1 MYIHWLL
8 LLVGTKP
15 LYTSCIRSID
25 GVNLPTFNNRLQH
38 LIASFVLH
46 RSVQLP
52 LHHLGLSLPWDVCWL
67 WSTQH
72 AWSGRLDSLDQKT
85 PKLYFFS
92 FFLFIICHIPC
103 SHHIK
108 PCLWRNRIPMRK
120 RVIAF
125 TPMLLQE
132 LIKNREIKKHIKHVF
147 FFFFLTLEKAW
158 RVIPL

>member
-46 RSVQLP
+46 RPVQLP

-85 PKLYFFS
+85 PKLYFFLSS
-92 FFLFIICHIPC
+92 FSLFVTSHIHITSNLVFEGIIFLCGSVWSLLPQC
-103 SHHIK
+103 
-108 PCLWRNRIPMRK
+108 CYRN
-120 RVIAF
+120 
-125 TPMLLQE
+125 
-132 LIKNREIKKHIKHVF
+132 
-147 FFFFLTLEKAW
+147 
-158 RVIPL
+158 